1 MARKVVPLQT
11 TAQTSGEDATGDLR
25 AAPRPTWMSDTEA
38 RLYDELVATTRHLSK
53 RGVPVSYS
61 VIADVAEAM
70 ERAHREGRS
79 ALREIAAGIDTVRKV
94 EREYRAAGKAHRDK
108 VLDDGAVFFCVWA
121 VVFALAAFATMLAGF
136 NTGNRTWLYLAAFL
150 AAVCAAFAVP
160 LALALRR

>member
-1 MARKVVPLQT
+1 MAKKIVPLR
-11 TAQTSGEDATGDLR
+11 DAPRQDDAG
-25 AAPRPTWMSDTEA
+25 AAEWKPAPRPTWMSDTEA
-38 RLYDELVATTRHLSK
+38 RLYDELVTTTRKLAK